1 MICLCPDA
9 WYVSYFSTPYLYQV
23 KKNVEL
29 PHPKPNCILQKHR
42 SKFNL
47 YSATKSLSVCPPNPA
62 YNICVFGA
70 GEDRAH
76 DPEWLN
82 DHLLT
87 FGAPAT
93 RTQRGSKY
101 MLLKYHIAIA
111 LRVWGTQMAEILP
124 PVESSHIAFGMKD
137 SMCYRRDNSATMT
150 TICEQSTGFK
160 WLFVL
165 HQCFSK

>member
-1 MICLCPDA
+1 M
-9 WYVSYFSTPYLYQV
+9 SYFSTPYLYQV

-82 DHLLT
+82 RSFVDVRRPGNEDTARIKVH
-87 FGAPAT
+87 AVEISHCDPANSV
-93 RTQRGSKY
+93 RNADGGDPSPCGEQPYGIR
-101 MLLKYHIAIA
+101 HE
-111 LRVWGTQMAEILP
+111 RFHVLP
-124 PVESSHIAFGMKD
+124 
-137 SMCYRRDNSATMT
+137 
-150 TICEQSTGFK
+150 
-160 WLFVL
+160 
-165 HQCFSK
+165 